1 MSNKIEDL
9 SPLPRTPFNKRRK
22 NSYFKLDKNLTN

>member
-9 SPLPRTPFNKRRK
+9 SPLPRTPFKRRKK
-22 NSYFKLDKNLTN
+22 NSYFKLDKSLPN